1 MSTIQSQV
9 WSGNKK
15 KIAREET
22 IINQYRK
29 IYNRQSIP
37 QDKQYWT
44 MCGNLSDNN
53 NNINHDSEYAQI
65 VREGL
70 IQPHQF
76 KGVEIDETIYNR
88 NKQVLPNIEIYQD
101 DFFKTLNRQANQNQF
116 KPAIVNA
123 DLINMPEIGA
133 IYISKII
140 ALLSMMPGEIMLVA
154 NLVLDSPYISPTRK
168 KQDIDRFLVN
178 LKNQHKFN
186 SFKHHWNF
194 NNECYKYAG
203 NREHS
208 RTSMGSYIFWK

>member
-70 IQPHQF
+70 IKPHQF
-76 KGVEIDETIYNR
+76 KGVEIDETIYKR

-140 ALLSMMPGEIMLVA
+140 ALLSMMPGEVMLVA

-186 SFKHHWNF
+186 AFKHHWNF

>member
-15 KIAREET
+15 IIAREET

-65 VREGL
+65 IREGL

-186 SFKHHWNF
+186 AFKHHWNF

>member
-1 MSTIQSQV
+1 MSIQSQV

-15 KIAREET
+15 IIARQET

-29 IYNRQSIP
+29 IYNRHSIP

-53 NNINHDSEYAQI
+53 NNLNQDSEYSQI
-65 VREGL
+65 IREGL
-70 IQPHQF
+70 ISPNQF
-76 KGVEIDETIYNR
+76 RGVEIDETIYNR
-88 NKQVLPNIEIYQD
+88 NKQVLPHIEIYKD
-101 DFFKTLNRQANQNQF
+101 DFFKTLNRQANLNQF
-116 KPAIVNA
+116 NPAIVNA

-133 IYISKII
+133 TYISKII

-186 SFKHHWNF
+186 AFKHNWNF

>member
-1 MSTIQSQV
+1 MSIQSQV

-15 KIAREET
+15 IIAREET

-53 NNINHDSEYAQI
+53 NNINHHSEYAQI
-65 VREGL
+65 IREGL

-76 KGVEIDETIYNR
+76 KGVEIDETIYKR

-140 ALLSMMPGEIMLVA
+140 ALLSMMPGEVMLVA

-178 LKNQHKFN
+178 LKTN
-186 SFKHHWNF
+186 S
-194 NNECYKYAG
+194 
-203 NREHS
+203 S
-208 RTSMGSYIFWK
+208 QQ

>member
-1 MSTIQSQV
+1 MSIQSQV

-15 KIAREET
+15 IIARQET

-65 VREGL
+65 IREGL

-76 KGVEIDETIYNR
+76 KGVEIDETIYKR

-140 ALLSMMPGEIMLVA
+140 LPSMFISIKSLFLKLFDFPLLCFIFVKNGLFKDIM
-154 NLVLDSPYISPTRK
+154 
-168 KQDIDRFLVN
+168 
-178 LKNQHKFN
+178 
-186 SFKHHWNF
+186 
-194 NNECYKYAG
+194 
-203 NREHS
+203 
-208 RTSMGSYIFWK
+208 

>member
-1 MSTIQSQV
+1 MSIQSQV

-15 KIAREET
+15 IIAREET

-53 NNINHDSEYAQI
+53 NHLNQDSEYSQI
-65 VREGL
+65 IREGL
-70 IQPHQF
+70 ITPNQF
-76 KGVEIDETIYNR
+76 RGVEIDDTIYNR
-88 NKQVLPNIEIYQD
+88 NKQVLPHIEIYKD

-116 KPAIVNA
+116 NPAIVNA

-140 ALLSMMPGEIMLVA
+140 ARLSMMPGEIMLVA

-186 SFKHHWNF
+186 SFKRHWNF

>member
-1 MSTIQSQV
+1 MSIQSQV

-15 KIAREET
+15 IIARQET

-37 QDKQYWT
+37 QEKEYWT

-65 VREGL
+65 IREGL
-70 IQPHQF
+70 IKPHQF
-76 KGVEIDETIYNR
+76 RGVEIDETIYKR

-140 ALLSMMPGEIMLVA
+140 ALLSLMPGEIMLVA
-154 NLVLDSPYISPTRK
+154 NLVLDSPYISPNRK
-168 KQDIDRFLVN
+168 KQDVNRFLLN
-178 LKNQHKFN
+178 LLNQHKFN
-186 SFKHHWNF
+186 AFKHHWNF

>member
-1 MSTIQSQV
+1 MSIQSQV

-15 KIAREET
+15 IIAREET

-76 KGVEIDETIYNR
+76 KGVEIDETIYKR

-116 KPAIVNA
+116 KPEIVNA

-154 NLVLDSPYISPTRK
+154 NLVLDSPYISPNSK
-168 KQDIDRFLVN
+168 KQDMDRFLIN

-186 SFKHHWNF
+186 TFKHHWNF

>member
-1 MSTIQSQV
+1 MSKIQSQV

-15 KIAREET
+15 IIAREET

-53 NNINHDSEYAQI
+53 NNLNQDSEYSQI
-65 VREGL
+65 IREGL
-70 IQPHQF
+70 ITPNQF
-76 KGVEIDETIYNR
+76 RGVEIDDTIYNR
-88 NKQVLPNIEIYQD
+88 NKIVLPNIEIYKD

-116 KPAIVNA
+116 NPAIVNA

-168 KQDIDRFLVN
+168 KQDIDRFLIN

-186 SFKHHWNF
+186 AFKHHWNF

>member
-1 MSTIQSQV
+1 MSIQSQV

-15 KIAREET
+15 IIARQET

-53 NNINHDSEYAQI
+53 NHLKQDSEYSQI
-65 VREGL
+65 IREGL
-70 IQPHQF
+70 ITPNQF
-76 KGVEIDETIYNR
+76 RGVEIDDTIYNR
-88 NKQVLPNIEIYQD
+88 NKQVLPHIEIYKD

-116 KPAIVNA
+116 NPAIVNA

-140 ALLSMMPGEIMLVA
+140 ALLSMVPGEIMLVA

-186 SFKHHWNF
+186 SFKRHWNF

>member
-15 KIAREET
+15 IIAREET

-37 QDKQYWT
+37 QDKEYWT

-76 KGVEIDETIYNR
+76 KGVEIDETIYKR

-133 IYISKII
+133 TYISKIM
-140 ALLSMMPGEIMLVA
+140 ALLSMMPGEVMLVA

-186 SFKHHWNF
+186 AFKHHWNF